1 MENTNEVTLKLNQ
14 KELRVLHAA
23 LCNRRGQ
30 VGELLGK
37 LTELELATDDVDE
50 LWNLLGNLSTRM
62 CDLMTD

>member
-37 LTELELATDDVDE
+37 LTEMELATDETEE

-62 CDLMTD
+62 CNLMTD